1 MPTTDLRHG
10 LAQTFAPA
18 ERTLPAMLMRQAERH
33 GDKPLVS
40 ACDDTWTYADTAAA
54 AARTAGAL
62 HAAGIGPGD
71 RVAILCSNRIEL
83 LGLLEPSAKA
93 YACLFRLQRAIDR
106 ILAAAGVAPDLNE
119 LDVPGDSE
127 LR

>member
-1 MPTTDLRHG
+1 MVG
-10 LAQTFAPA
+10 A
-18 ERTLPAMLMRQAERH
+18 EDAEDIQIAMSE
-33 GDKPLVS
+33 
-40 ACDDTWTYADTAAA
+40 
-54 AARTAGAL
+54 ARNVDAGEQICL
-62 HAAGIGPGD
+62 SG
-71 RVAILCSNRIEL
+71 IEL